1 LEVVEAT
8 EGGITVV
15 SFFGLSSSLKA
26 NYLMSIRREDL
37 KIGNFEK

>member
-1 LEVVEAT
+1 LEVVKVA

-26 NYLMSIRREDL
+26 NYLMSRRREDL

>member
-1 LEVVEAT
+1 LEAFKVAG
-8 EGGITVV
+8 GGITVV

-26 NYLMSIRREDL
+26 NYPMSRRREDL

>member
-1 LEVVEAT
+1 LETVEVVEG
-8 EGGITVV
+8 EITVV

-26 NYLMSIRREDL
+26 NYLMSRRRDDL

>member
-1 LEVVEAT
+1 LEAVEVAK
-8 EGGITVV
+8 GGITVV

-26 NYLMSIRREDL
+26 NYSMSRGREDL